1 MVEAAFLPGALFLI
15 SKWYKRDEIRHVYN
29 CSVLS
34 LTMQWLTSRHSLR
47 YTILYCGNLIS
58 NAFGQLIAAGV
69 LANMKGTLGH
79 AAWRWLFYSEPASDI
94 NKLSSEAR

>member
-1 MVEAAFLPGALFLI
+1 MAYPV
-15 SKWYKRDEIRHVYN
+15 VT
-29 CSVLS
+29 S
-34 LTMQWLTSRHSLR
+34 LTLASLR

-79 AAWRWLFYSEPASDI
+79 AAWRWLFFSETARCQPTAIPLTSLQSRA
-94 NKLSSEAR
+94 LSPCSSPLSVGEHVS

>member
-15 SKWYKRDEIRHVYN
+15 SKWYKRDEIRQVYKHF
-29 CSVLS
+29 VLS
-34 LTMQWLTSRHSLR
+34 RPSQWLTSCLSLR

-79 AAWRWLFYSEPASDI
+79 AAWRWLFYSEPASSDM
-94 NKLSSEAR
+94 KLLSEAR